1 MRRDVVLQLRSTV
14 DEVLDPFTMLN
25 NIAQPFIAAYES
37 VFGIVKAVKDA
48 YHALK
53 DGYVFF

>member
-1 MRRDVVLQLRSTV
+1 MRRDVVSRLRTTV
-14 DEVLDPFTMLN
+14 DEVLDPFSMLN
-25 NIAQPFIAAYES
+25 EIAQPFIAAYES

-53 DGYVFF
+53 NGYGY